1 MAFGPPG
8 EGRGQS
14 NIKRCRLTSASD
26 RLITDLVEDLEPVRP
41 LPRLRQAFAII
52 LALWATLL
60 GVVLW
65 TQEFE
70 PGVGSLM
77 ANRIYFWSFAGLL
90 VASCGGTISALAAG
104 MPGRDRLEMGG
115 MLLSLVGLGVA
126 VVVCLTGMN
135 AVGVAAF
142 VSPTEGE
149 AMCFR
154 RGAFLS
160 LLPAGVIFSFLV
172 RGWAAR
178 PVRAVL
184 IALLASG
191 GIGAVIVQASCDYF
205 APQHLLIGHLTVPLV
220 LAMLGVYPLGVILRR
235 IRR

>member
-1 MAFGPPG
+1 
-8 EGRGQS
+8 
-14 NIKRCRLTSASD
+14 LTSASD

-41 LPRLRQAFAII
+41 VPRLRQAFAII
-52 LALWATLL
+52 LALWATML

-77 ANRIYFWSFAGLL
+77 ANRIYFWSFVGLL

-104 MPGRDRLEMGG
+104 APGRERLEIGG
-115 MLLSLVGLGVA
+115 MLLSLLGLGVA

-135 AVGVAAF
+135 GVGAEAF
-142 VSPTEGE
+142 VSPTAAEG
-149 AMCFR
+149 MCFR
-154 RGAFLS
+154 RGAIFS

-178 PVRAVL
+178 PFRAVL

-191 GIGAVIVQASCDYF
+191 GIGAIIVHASCDYF
-205 APQHLLIGHLTVPLV
+205 APQHLLMGHLTVPLV
-220 LAMLGVYPLGVILRR
+220 LAILGVYPLGVILRR